1 MSKYGTLHLA
11 KSLNTLG
18 CVFLNEMRQYYFIAV
33 AQLET
38 RKFKGDLNA
47 QNGLSGKR
55 VAARSC
61 SVMSDL
67 CSLDSSIEMCAIC
80 LEEYKDSQVGIR
92 HSREPW
98 AFHLRAVNEQKVY
111 LSLT

>member
-1 MSKYGTLHLA
+1 MK
-11 KSLNTLG
+11 
-18 CVFLNEMRQYYFIAV
+18 QYYFVAV

-92 HSREPW
+92 HGDFRPSIYEFYMNRR
-98 AFHLRAVNEQKVY
+98 FTYH
-111 LSLT
+111 